1 MTDAAFLF
9 STALISS
16 ACARSRHCFEHGL
29 CTPFGVARLK
39 ILTT

>member
-1 MTDAAFLF
+1 MTDAAFLL

-16 ACARSRHCFEHGL
+16 AYARSRHWFEQGL
-29 CTPFGVARLK
+29 CVPFGVARLK

>member
-1 MTDAAFLF
+1 MTDAAFLL

-16 ACARSRHCFEHGL
+16 AYARSRRWFEHGL
-29 CTPFGVARLK
+29 CAPFDAARLK